1 MNTRYQ
7 CLACGA
13 PIPLDDI
20 NVATDVALCRAC
32 GRTSAFSLLQAAV
45 DTASS
50 MGEPPR
56 GIRIE
61 RDFMGGGTTLTY
73 KRMQPFV
80 WILIPFTLVWSG
92 GSMGGI
98 YGTQILKRA
107 FDWKM
112 SLFGLPFL
120 FGTVVLLTVI
130 LLGLF
135 GKRRITLQHG
145 SGSVFHGI
153 GRLGRTRRFT
163 YSRDA
168 RVSFRKATMQRNT
181 VPTEEIVVTGAG
193 STFALCATLPD
204 EPKRFVAG
212 WLQREIARGS

>member
-73 KRMQPFV
+73 KRMQ
-80 WILIPFTLVWSG
+80 
-92 GSMGGI
+92 
-98 YGTQILKRA
+98 
-107 FDWKM
+107 
-112 SLFGLPFL
+112 
-120 FGTVVLLTVI
+120 
-130 LLGLF
+130 
-135 GKRRITLQHG
+135 
-145 SGSVFHGI
+145 
-153 GRLGRTRRFT
+153 
-163 YSRDA
+163 
-168 RVSFRKATMQRNT
+168 RNN